1 MYSLQNKRQVNQT
14 ANPSKYPQGSFKD
27 KPCRKCKTL
36 FSPKAPS
43 HLYCSDHCADSGLQ
57 DAYLKR
63 NYGITF
69 QDYMNMLE
77 KQDHKCFL
85 CSGSGF
91 IMNKEKHKLKLVVD
105 HCHKTGKVRRLLCHN
120 CNRGLGLF
128 RDDPSVLLKAVDYLK
143 DSYE

>member
-1 MYSLQNKRQVNQT
+1 MYSLQNKRQEDQT
-14 ANPSKYPQGSFKD
+14 ASPSKYPQGSFKD

-43 HLYCSDHCADSGLQ
+43 HLYCSDYCADSGLQ

-77 KQDHKCFL
+77 EQDHKCFL
-85 CSGSGF
+85 CGGEGF

-128 RDDPSVLLKAVDYLK
+128 HDDPAVLLKAVDYLK
-143 DSYE
+143 D